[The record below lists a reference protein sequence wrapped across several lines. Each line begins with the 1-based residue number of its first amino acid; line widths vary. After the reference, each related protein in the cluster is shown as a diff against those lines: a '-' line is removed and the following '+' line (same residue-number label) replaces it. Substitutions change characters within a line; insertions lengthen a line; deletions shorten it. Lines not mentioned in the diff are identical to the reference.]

1 MDLEKFLSQEK
12 ATIVERWLDLVLETY
27 PPQTATLMKKETN
40 QFANPVGYSTRHG
53 LESIYEEFLGGLAP
67 EKVNA
72 VLDGIIRIRAVQDFT
87 PSRAIGFVFSLK
99 QVVRQLLEEARE
111 KARKKGD
118 AGTEPL
124 VSAEEMEAFDSKVDH
139 LALLA
144 MDVYSQCREKLYE
157 VRVGEVKNRSFR
169 LLQRANLLV
178 EIPEM
183 ESGVRR
189 RGKTLKEQP

>member
-1 MDLEKFLSQEK
+1 
-12 ATIVERWLDLVLETY
+12 
-27 PPQTATLMKKETN
+27 
-40 QFANPVGYSTRHG
+40 
-53 LESIYEEFLGGLAP
+53 
-67 EKVNA
+67 
-72 VLDGIIRIRAVQDFT
+72 
-87 PSRAIGFVFSLK
+87 
-99 QVVRQLLEEARE
+99 
-111 KARKKGD
+111 
-118 AGTEPL
+118 
-124 VSAEEMEAFDSKVDH
+124 MEAFDSKVDH